1 MAGNANAKM
10 KLLVLADIFRRYSDE
25 DHILN
30 SADIIDYLQESG
42 IDAERKSLYSDI
54 AILREY
60 GMDIISATTPKKGYF
75 LGSRDFELAE
85 VRLLSDAVQAADF
98 ISPSKTRALVT
109 KIGGFASEHQEK
121 KLKEQIYIDARQKC
135 SNEEIYYSIDA
146 LDTAIK
152 VGKRVRLQY
161 AKRVMGEKFT
171 ARKESRSFELSPYAL
186 IWSNDHYYLIANNG
200 KYDNLSHWRIDRIHS
215 VEVLQENT
223 RPIHE
228 VCEYRATFNTADYV
242 GKKFNMFTGTTD
254 VVELD
259 CDSEILEQILDRFGE
274 NVNLRKGSAPER
286 FSVRFTATVSDGLVS
301 YIMQFGEHARVVFPE
316 ELRDMV
322 KEKARRIC
330 EAYAH
335 AENGE

>member
-10 KLLVLADIFRRYSDE
+10 KLLVLADIFRRHSDE

-60 GMDIISATTPKKGYF
+60 GMDIISTTSPKKGYF

-98 ISPSKTRALVT
+98 ISPSKTRALVA

-152 VGKRVRLQY
+152 AGKRVRLQY
-161 AKRVMGEKFT
+161 ARRVMGEKFT
-171 ARKESRSFELSPYAL
+171 ARKESRAFELSPYAL
-186 IWSNDHYYLIANNG
+186 IWSNDRYYLIANNA

-215 VEVLQENT
+215 VEVLQENI

-228 VCEYRATFNTADYV
+228 VSEYRAMFNTADYV

-259 CDSEILEQILDRFGE
+259 CDADILEQILDRFGE
-274 NVNLRKGSAPER
+274 NVNLRKGGTPER

-301 YIMQFGEHARVVFPE
+301 YIMQFGEHARVVFPDT
-316 ELRDMV
+316 LRDMV

-330 EAYAH
+330 EVYSS

>member
-1 MAGNANAKM
+1 MAGNANAKI
-10 KLLVLADIFRRYSDE
+10 KLLVLADIFRKYSDE
-25 DHILN
+25 DHVLN
-30 SADIIDYLQESG
+30 SADIIDYLQEAG
-42 IDAERKSLYSDI
+42 ITAERKSLYSDI
-54 AILREY
+54 SILREY
-60 GMDIISATTPKKGYF
+60 GMDIINTTSPKIGYF

-98 ISPSKTRALVT
+98 ISPTKTRALVA
-109 KIGGFASEHQEK
+109 KIGAFASVHQEK

-152 VGKRVRLQY
+152 SGKRVSLQY

-200 KYDNLSHWRIDRIHS
+200 KYNNLSHWRIDRIHS
-215 VEVLQENT
+215 VEVLQENA

-228 VCEYRATFNTADYV
+228 VSEYRSVFNTADYV
-242 GKKFNMFTGTTD
+242 SKKFNMFTGTTD

-259 CDSEILEQILDRFGE
+259 CDASILEQILDRFGE
-274 NVNLRKGSAPER
+274 NVNLRKSTTQDR

-301 YIMQFGEHARVVFPE
+301 YIMQFGEHARVVFPDN
-316 ELRDMV
+316 LREMV

-330 EAYAH
+330 EVYAQS
-335 AENGE
+335 ENGE